1 MIPIAIGTIKKH
13 LSPKALAMLIVQD
26 KLISEDVIKVQ
37 FLCQLDACK
46 GACCWEG
53 DFGAPLEEEEMQ
65 TLQHIYPD
73 IKPFLR
79 EEGIKAIEEQ
89 GLFVPFKDREKEFLG
104 TTLINGRDC
113 AYLTYEENGIAKCGI
128 EKAYEAGATDFQKPV
143 SCHLYP
149 VRVTKNEETNFEAL
163 NYDRWDICSA
173 ACSAGKQAS
182 LPVYQ
187 FVKNALIR
195 KYGESFYEELDALAK
210 WLER

>member
-1 MIPIAIGTIKKH
+1 
-13 LSPKALAMLIVQD
+13 MLIVQD
-26 KLISEDVIKVQ
+26 KLVSQEVIEEQ

-53 DFGAPLEEEEMQ
+53 DFGAPLEEEELR
-65 TLQHIYPD
+65 TLELIYSD

-79 EEGIKAIEEQ
+79 EEGIQAIEEQ

-128 EKAYEAGATDFQKPV
+128 EKAFEAGATEFQKPV

-149 VRVTKNEETNFEAL
+149 IRISKNEETNFEAL
-163 NYDRWDICSA
+163 NYDEWDICSA
-173 ACSAGKQAS
+173 ACSAGKKAS
-182 LPVYQ
+182 LPVYK

-195 KYGESFYEELDALAK
+195 KYGESFYEELDALVQ
-210 WLER
+210 WLDREK